1 MKKIFILMA
10 HPNMGTLTAALADA
24 YERGALSAGYEVRRQ
39 NLGEMQFDPILHK
52 GYKVIQELEPDL
64 ATFQDNVRWA
74 DHLVFLYPNWW
85 GTMPALLK
93 GLIDRV
99 WLPGFAF
106 RFHKTGP
113 MKGML
118 WTPLLAGKT
127 ARIIICSNTMG
138 AIQLLLFGDFT
149 NELRRAI
156 FGFAGI
162 RARVTDFSPSEK
174 ASDKKHAEWLA
185 QVEQMGRRAI

>member
-10 HPNMGTLTAALADA
+10 HPNKATLTGALANA
-24 YERGALSAGYEVRRQ
+24 YEKGALSAGHEVRRQ

-64 ATFQDNVRWA
+64 QTFQDNVRWA

-93 GLIDRV
+93 GLIDRT

-113 MKGML
+113 MKGLM
-118 WTPLLAGKT
+118 WEPLLKGKT
-127 ARIIICSNTMG
+127 ARIVICANTLG
-138 AIQLLLFGDFT
+138 LFQRLLFGDFT
-149 NELRRAI
+149 NELRRATL
-156 FGFAGI
+156 GFAGI
-162 RARVTDFSPSEK
+162 RTRVSDFSPSEK
-174 ASDKKHAEWLA
+174 ASDATRAKWLA
-185 QVEQMGRRAI
+185 QVGLMGKNGA